1 LKVEGEGIKADE
13 EMDLQ
18 NCKTSFF
25 FFLWENKIGVVGK
38 FEST

>member
-1 LKVEGEGIKADE
+1 MEGEGIKTDE

-25 FFLWENKIGVVGK
+25 FKFGGKNKIRVVGK